1 MMLRVQTTYHNQV
14 YSLYQLLKAGC
25 CGLYSSFLEKMS
37 HCSGT
42 KRSCKGKEKKKNQ
55 TALKNVKPTSYAM
68 TVAKIMKNVL
78 HWAFTLG
85 FHSDITLQFKHNS
98 N

>member
-1 MMLRVQTTYHNQV
+1 MGFIHLSWKKCHTAQE
-14 YSLYQLLKAGC
+14 LKGHVR
-25 CGLYSSFLEKMS
+25 G
-37 HCSGT
+37 
-42 KRSCKGKEKKKNQ
+42 RKKKNQ

>member
-1 MMLRVQTTYHNQV
+1 MGFIHLSWKKCHTAQE
-14 YSLYQLLKAGC
+14 LKGHVR
-25 CGLYSSFLEKMS
+25 GRK
-37 HCSGT
+37 
-42 KRSCKGKEKKKNQ
+42 KKKNQ